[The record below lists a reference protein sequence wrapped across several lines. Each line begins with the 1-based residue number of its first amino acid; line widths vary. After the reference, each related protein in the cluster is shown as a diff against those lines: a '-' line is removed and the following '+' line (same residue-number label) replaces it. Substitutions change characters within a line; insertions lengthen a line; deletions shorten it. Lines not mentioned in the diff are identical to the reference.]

1 MGVSKHRTTLN
12 EKCRFDQV
20 ALVAAAF
27 LFISGFLLPS
37 SIPWQLAFL
46 TLVVSTVYSFTRKVR
61 SIRQVRQRTAA
72 ASTRAR
78 HIDGASLRS
87 R

>member
-1 MGVSKHRTTLN
+1 MGLNKHRTTLN

-37 SIPWQLAFL
+37 SIPWQLAVL
-46 TLVVSTVYSFTRKVR
+46 TLIVSSVYSLTRKVC
-61 SIRQVRQRTAA
+61 SIRQVRQRPSA
-72 ASTRAR
+72 ASSRAR
-78 HIDGASLRS
+78 HIGGASQRS